1 MCVSGIARRQ
11 SPSWTSFAT
20 GCSWPERPANGD
32 VSEPDATQMA
42 GSRPTSSTTRQART
56 ESRTGWQFPFIAIL
70 RMYWPKSDALTVNGR
85 ICRCKR
91 VRKGRTLASTGDT
104 NDARRLAAQL
114 LVSAESGRVRPRDAF
129 EHSAVRGVRA
139 ARCVASVGRTPP
151 RPAYANDINEP
162 NNRDF
167 EFGQG

>member
-1 MCVSGIARRQ
+1 MEGSAVANALGKDGL
-11 SPSWTSFAT
+11 SP
-20 GCSWPERPANGD
+20 
-32 VSEPDATQMA
+32 V
-42 GSRPTSSTTRQART
+42 
-56 ESRTGWQFPFIAIL
+56 L
-70 RMYWPKSDALTVNGR
+70 
-85 ICRCKR
+85 
-91 VRKGRTLASTGDT
+91 GDT